1 MKTSKYY
8 ISTLREAPS
17 EAVIASHKLMLR
29 AGITRKLGNGLY
41 TYLPL
46 GVRSLYKLEN
56 IIREELES
64 TANALEFKP
73 TVIVPGDLWKESG
86 RWETMGPQ
94 MLKAKNRGEQDMVV
108 SPTAEEAYT
117 AIVRDGLDSYK
128 QLPVNLYQINTKYRD
143 EIRPRYGVMRGR
155 EFIMMDGYTMNADD
169 ASLDECYNDYEKA
182 YFRIFKRLGLKIIP
196 VRADSGAMGGSG
208 SEEFMVE
215 SPIGDDTLI
224 ICPNGDYAANVEKA
238 ACKADESVNKK
249 GEKVAKTD
257 KEIEMVATPNV
268 FSIEDMENRPRETYR
283 FVMITEGDEE
293 KKSMKK
299 LNTSMEAYML
309 LGQYMDNR
317 DVLITLLELLGGKS
331 VSNNVKTE
339 TVLSKLQDH
348 ITANAKMF
356 VKFAKDPLL
365 LTKVLIKRCVSEKL
379 ISKRGDYYYLASD
392 NSPLCD
398 DGGEPTI
405 NVAAAYLS
413 NPKRSELKYTLEGKL
428 NS

>member
-1 MKTSKYY
+1 MAEEKKEKT
-8 ISTLREAPS
+8 
-17 EAVIASHKLMLR
+17 
-29 AGITRKLGNGLY
+29 
-41 TYLPL
+41 
-46 GVRSLYKLEN
+46 
-56 IIREELES
+56 
-64 TANALEFKP
+64 
-73 TVIVPGDLWKESG
+73 
-86 RWETMGPQ
+86 
-94 MLKAKNRGEQDMVV
+94 QDM
-108 SPTAEEAYT
+108 S
-117 AIVRDGLDSYK
+117 DNNNL
-128 QLPVNLYQINTKYRD
+128 VNCL
-143 EIRPRYGVMRGR
+143 
-155 EFIMMDGYTMNADD
+155 
-169 ASLDECYNDYEKA
+169 
-182 YFRIFKRLGLKIIP
+182 
-196 VRADSGAMGGSG
+196 
-208 SEEFMVE
+208 
-215 SPIGDDTLI
+215 
-224 ICPNGDYAANVEKA
+224 
-238 ACKADESVNKK
+238 VNKK
-249 GEKVAKTD
+249 VIVRYIVKPSNLVKNPKHVLYGGMAENAHREYVVPVLQSNGHYCNVLTNDEKDYLEYVLGLDKNALSVYKTENNFWD
-257 KEIEMVATPNV
+257 DFKVSLGRDDTILDLSVPMDYIKYKVLLANKSHIAR
-268 FSIEDMENRPRETYR
+268 SIEDMENRPRETYR